1 MKKYD
6 ESLIEVW
13 EWKDKILKDT
23 VGLSSE
29 EYIDW
34 ITKEA
39 ERVLEEQE
47 IKLPVRHL
55 DEAHKRVA

>member
-6 ESLIEVW
+6 ESLVEVW

-23 VGLSSE
+23 GGLSSE
-29 EYIDW
+29 KYIDM
-34 ITKEA
+34 IAKEA

-47 IKLPVRHL
+47 IKLPVRRL
-55 DEAHKRVA
+55 NEAHKRVA